1 MKIKSMNSKFLV
13 KDYCIVEIC
22 NIHFLCIFFHFQWL
36 MAPVHPVIYQL
47 PCTCK
52 SRESNISTFNHAQLL
67 HESLN
72 PNLNKSKLSSK

>member
-1 MKIKSMNSKFLV
+1 MNSKFLV

-22 NIHFLCIFFHFQWL
+22 NIHFLRIFFHFQWL
-36 MAPVHPVIYQL
+36 MAQVYPVIYQL
-47 PCTCK
+47 QCTCK

-72 PNLNKSKLSSK
+72 PNLNKS

>member
-22 NIHFLCIFFHFQWL
+22 NIHFLRIFFHFQWL
-36 MAPVHPVIYQL
+36 MAQVNPVIHVYQL

-72 PNLNKSKLSSK
+72 PNLNKS